1 MVSSVVQKVFLLTLK
16 CIQVDSVML
25 VTTGLH
31 DQVGYTAC
39 AKMGKW
45 DGKSVC
51 VLLLVT
57 GKPGVIKVTRRRGR
71 QEEII
76 SHIM

>member
-1 MVSSVVQKVFLLTLK
+1 
-16 CIQVDSVML
+16 ML

-51 VLLLVT
+51 VCVARGH
-57 GKPGVIKVTRRRGR
+57 GKPGVIKVTRRRER
-71 QEEII
+71 EEII

>member
-1 MVSSVVQKVFLLTLK
+1 
-16 CIQVDSVML
+16 ML

-51 VLLLVT
+51 VCVARGH
-57 GKPGVIKVTRRRGR
+57 GKPGVIKVTRRRER
-71 QEEII
+71 EII